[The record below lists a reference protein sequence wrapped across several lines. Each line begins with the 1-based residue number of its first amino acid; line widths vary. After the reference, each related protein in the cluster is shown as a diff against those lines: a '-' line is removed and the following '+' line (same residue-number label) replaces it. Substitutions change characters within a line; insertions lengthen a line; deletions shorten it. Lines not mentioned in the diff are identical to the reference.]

1 VADGLAPS
9 PAAWRAGLDMP
20 VPPRLALRPAV
31 VQAIAEPPAPVPFEP
46 PAPVVSRLPEAP
58 LSGPLPRMIV
68 PGGVPVQLAEA
79 DAGAPTGGGDGA
91 AAAGAAGAHSDREL
105 DDLAHQLYDRLR
117 SRLRMELLIDRERA
131 GLITD
136 LR

>member
-1 VADGLAPS
+1 VGPTTP
-9 PAAWRAGLDMP
+9 PAAWRAGLEMP
-20 VPPRLALRPAV
+20 AAPRPDVRPVV
-31 VQAIAEPPAPVPFEP
+31 VQAIAEPPPVPFEP
-46 PAPVVSRLPEAP
+46 PPPVVSRLPEAP
-58 LSGPLPRMIV
+58 LSGPMPRTIV
-68 PGGVPVQLAEA
+68 TGGVPVQLAEA
-79 DAGAPTGGGDGA
+79 DAPAPGGGGGGGSA
-91 AAAGAAGAHSDREL
+91 SGAAGAHSDREL

>member
-1 VADGLAPS
+1 
-9 PAAWRAGLDMP
+9 MP

-79 DAGAPTGGGDGA
+79 DAGAPTGGG
-91 AAAGAAGAHSDREL
+91 AHSDREL

>member
-1 VADGLAPS
+1 VGATPP
-9 PAAWRAGLDMP
+9 PAAWRAGLEMP
-20 VPPRLALRPAV
+20 AAPRPAVRPVV
-31 VQAIAEPPAPVPFEP
+31 VQAIAEPLAPVPFEP
-46 PAPVVSRLPEAP
+46 PPVVSRLPEAP
-58 LSGPLPRMIV
+58 LSGPMPRMIV
-68 PGGVPVQLAEA
+68 TGGVPVQLAGT
-79 DAGAPTGGGDGA
+79 DAGAPSGAADGGA
-91 AAAGAAGAHSDREL
+91 AAGPAGAHSDREL